1 MTGFTGQRIFIT
13 GAAGFIGSALASQL
27 LLHNNRISGLDD
39 LTAGDWT
46 RCSPKIEKLEHDLAL
61 ISEKQLQELLTGH
74 DILFHLAAVKLHNV
88 ENSDIRIIE
97 SNVLASNKLFRAAG
111 KAGIKRIIFTSSLYA
126 NGSVGPEIAR
136 ERDRE
141 NPKTL
146 YGASKLFSEK
156 DLAIASAQ
164 YGFTYAIPRLYF
176 IYGPKQ
182 FSLGGYKS
190 VIVKNFQRCLN
201 KLPMQ
206 IIGTGDQALDYV
218 YIRDCVE
225 ALEAVGASEFNGVVQ
240 ISNGVGIRI
249 YDLVQT
255 MNQICGASEIEYL
268 SPDWTLGTTRV
279 GSNEL
284 LISEI
289 GYKPKTSLLEGL
301 KQTWESMSNE

>member
-136 ERDRE
+136 
-141 NPKTL
+141 
-146 YGASKLFSEK
+146 EK